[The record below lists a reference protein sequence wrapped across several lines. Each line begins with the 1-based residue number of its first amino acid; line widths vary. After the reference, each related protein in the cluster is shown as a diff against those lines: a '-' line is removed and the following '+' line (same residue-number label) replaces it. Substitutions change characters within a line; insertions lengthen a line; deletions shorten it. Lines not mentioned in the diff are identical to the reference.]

1 MSALDAVRAG
11 PTEVPEEGQGLDDAL
26 LRPGA
31 GEVESAGVLLQRID
45 VLQQAGRPAHLVG
58 PDGTAVDI
66 PASVLSGLR
75 LVAQAIASGRAVTV
89 APQDLELT
97 SQQAADLLHVS
108 RPHLIKLLDRGELP
122 YHRTSDDPAAHRR
135 IMLRDVEDYRAR
147 RRADRRERLRE
158 LTQASQK
165 AEGGYR

>member
-1 MSALDAVRAG
+1 MSALDAVRAD
-11 PTEVPEEGQGLDDAL
+11 PTEVSEGGLDDAL

-31 GEVESAGVLLQRID
+31 GEVESAAALLRRID
-45 VLQQAGRPAHLVG
+45 GLHGAARPAQLVG
-58 PDGTAVDI
+58 PDGTTVEI
-66 PASVLSGLR
+66 PASVFSGLR
-75 LVAQAIASGRAVTV
+75 LVAQAIASGRAVIV

-108 RPHLIKLLDRGELP
+108 RPHLIKLLDLGELP

-135 IMLRDVEDYRAR
+135 IMLRDVVDYRAR
-147 RRADRRERLRE
+147 RRAKRRERLRE
-158 LTQASQK
+158 LTRASQE